1 MIRGAMLETYIED
14 AEHKTNEEIR
24 EILDKVFLNI
34 S

>member
-1 MIRGAMLETYIED
+1 MLETYIEG
-14 AEHKTNEEIR
+14 AEYKTNEEIR